1 MLLRYTSMSL
11 SPPVHSNST
20 HIIFS
25 YSPSSDT
32 VRGYW
37 ERFRVERGQAVGP
50 RIFHTGTVIYGGGA
64 PGLHED
70 ITTLDEAYSALIR
83 IKAEGGPA
91 SFSYKNYQLPS
102 R

>member
-1 MLLRYTSMSL
+1 MSL
-11 SPPVHSNST
+11 SPLVHSNST